1 MRLTR
6 TITGKTAASLDAA
19 ERRSRIIEEHRL
31 RQEVARDEELRKQNP
46 DYWRRMEAVRI
57 AHNRANAELNRRLRA
72 ARCQGV
78 AMWPTLDQKMKKL
91 QHLEARNRAEIA
103 TQKKRP

>member
-31 RQEVARDEELRKQNP
+31 REEIAREEELRKENP
-46 DYWRRMEAVRI
+46 DYWRRMEAVRV

-72 ARCQGV
+72 AGCRPV
-78 AMWPTLDQKMKKL
+78 AMWPTHDQKMKKL
-91 QHLEARNRAEIA
+91 QQLQVQNRAEIA
-103 TQKKRP
+103 SSRKRS